1 LSFLAIV
8 LRKDMLM
15 EEKLALRIQL
25 FRETGQVRADVAEF
39 VEDELNGLALTGRS
53 VTEESAGMLTS
64 HLMTALTRLVNG
76 EALKEFPTDESV
88 AAELADRPEAVALAQ
103 QIAGRAQQTLGALL
117 PGTEINFLAIHLAV
131 LDERS
136 PIGAAARSAP
146 AGDNGNDSGTD
157 GQRKGELP

>member
-1 LSFLAIV
+1 
-8 LRKDMLM
+8 M

-88 AAELADRPEAVALAQ
+88 AAELADQPEAIALAQ
-103 QIAGRAQQTLGALL
+103 QIAVRAQRTLGALL
-117 PGTEINFLAIHLAV
+117 PGTEINFLAMHLAV

-136 PIGAAARSAP
+136 PIGTAARSAS
-146 AGDNGNDSGTD
+146 AGDNCTD
-157 GQRKGELP
+157 GQRKGELT